1 MHNRNLH
8 CASSYVNYNEAPGS
22 SDRGRTSYE
31 PVEVHRPETYR
42 DIREEISRYLSTTFA
57 GTPRSKGTRMAAITE
72 MEAFADR
79 SYRGEKQFASSS
91 SSSKKKVGKR
101 A

>member
-1 MHNRNLH
+1 MLFPRLD
-8 CASSYVNYNEAPGS
+8 G
-22 SDRGRTSYE
+22 
-31 PVEVHRPETYR
+31 ETYR